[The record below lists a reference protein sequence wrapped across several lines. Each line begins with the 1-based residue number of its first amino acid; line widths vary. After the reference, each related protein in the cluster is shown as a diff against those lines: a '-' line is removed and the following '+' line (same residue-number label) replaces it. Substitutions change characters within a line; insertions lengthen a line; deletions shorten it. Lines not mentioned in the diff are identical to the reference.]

1 MREILFRG
9 KAKAI
14 AGSPY
19 NNGKSD
25 GEWVFG
31 YIFPD
36 LGALKIRQFEPDKP
50 ECNDYEID
58 PETIGQFTGL
68 TDKNGTKI
76 FEGDI
81 LTIENEGIYAAI
93 KYNESN
99 AAFYVE
105 DEDHE
110 DYLGEA
116 WETDVVIIGN
126 IFDNPELIKE
136 VKKND
141 G

>member
-1 MREILFRG
+1 MAEREILFRG
-9 KAKAI
+9 KRKD
-14 AGSPY
+14 
-19 NNGKSD
+19 N
-25 GEWVFG
+25 GEWVEGYLVNCDERLFILPVTQVNCWYFG
-31 YIFPD
+31 FLKKGEYIF
-36 LGALKIRQFEPDKP
+36 GKFVEVI
-50 ECNDYEID
+50 
-58 PETIGQFTGL
+58 PETFGQFTGL
-68 TDKNGTKI
+68 TDKNGKRI

-126 IFDNPELIKE
+126 IHDNPELLPKI
-136 VKKND
+136 
-141 G
+141 